1 MRRELLWSH
10 ARLVLVVVA
19 VVVAGVP
26 AARAVASAETP
37 RLAHDHEPPR
47 LAHDHELPRLTHD
60 HETPRLAHDRELP
73 LPAELEERVW
83 FWVDVFTRY
92 HLDEAIVHDRDHP
105 ENVLAVVPLATGS
118 RAELREIEE
127 RYRGLIAQLVKAAP
141 RDRSRFLRPF
151 QAPIDPRWIRA
162 AQDRVRAQQG
172 QREVFANGVLR
183 SRALLEAIR
192 AELRD
197 VSIPEAIA
205 YLPHVES
212 SFDAEAIS
220 PAGAIGLW
228 QLMPETARRYLRVDE
243 EVDERLQPA
252 KATRAAAAYLRTA
265 HDALGSWPLAITAYN
280 YGLNGTRRAV
290 DALGTRDLGTLIER
304 HESPAFGFAVKNFY
318 VQFLAAAH
326 VAMNQPYYF
335 PEMRRWE
342 VYVVRQG
349 DTLWQ
354 IARRHGVTIDAL
366 RSENRG
372 ALADSRYLHL
382 GQRLVISG

>member
-1 MRRELLWSH
+1 ME
-10 ARLVLVVVA
+10 
-19 VVVAGVP
+19 
-26 AARAVASAETP
+26 AA
-37 RLAHDHEPPR
+37 
-47 LAHDHELPRLTHD
+47 
-60 HETPRLAHDRELP
+60 
-73 LPAELEERVW
+73 
-83 FWVDVFTRY
+83 
-92 HLDEAIVHDRDHP
+92 
-105 ENVLAVVPLATGS
+105 N
-118 RAELREIEE
+118 
-127 RYRGLIAQLVKAAP
+127 
-141 RDRSRFLRPF
+141 
-151 QAPIDPRWIRA
+151 
-162 AQDRVRAQQG
+162 
-172 QREVFANGVLR
+172 
-183 SRALLEAIR
+183 
-192 AELRD
+192 
-197 VSIPEAIA
+197 
-205 YLPHVES
+205 VES

-366 RSENRG
+366 RSENRE

>member
-1 MRRELLWSH
+1 M
-10 ARLVLVVVA
+10 
-19 VVVAGVP
+19 
-26 AARAVASAETP
+26 
-37 RLAHDHEPPR
+37 
-47 LAHDHELPRLTHD
+47 
-60 HETPRLAHDRELP
+60 
-73 LPAELEERVW
+73 
-83 FWVDVFTRY
+83 
-92 HLDEAIVHDRDHP
+92 
-105 ENVLAVVPLATGS
+105 
-118 RAELREIEE
+118 
-127 RYRGLIAQLVKAAP
+127 
-141 RDRSRFLRPF
+141 
-151 QAPIDPRWIRA
+151 
-162 AQDRVRAQQG
+162 
-172 QREVFANGVLR
+172 FANGVLR